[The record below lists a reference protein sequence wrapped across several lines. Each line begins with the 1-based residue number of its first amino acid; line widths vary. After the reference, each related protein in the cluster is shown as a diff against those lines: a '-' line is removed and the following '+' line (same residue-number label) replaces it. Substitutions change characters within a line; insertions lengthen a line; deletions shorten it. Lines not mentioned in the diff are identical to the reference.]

1 VIEVLAIAGPAGVG
15 KSSTAFEVSN
25 QLQHAQVPHAL
36 IDTDELD
43 RIYPVPS
50 DLGTLTERNLAS
62 IWQSFAERG
71 TQRLVLVGV
80 YLHRESEL
88 TSVRRATSA
97 EHITLVQ
104 LTASDETLRERV
116 GRREIGSATD
126 AQLTRTLRQAR
137 ELQMDVAADVHVL
150 DTDSGSVEETAARI
164 LEITGWP

>member
-1 VIEVLAIAGPAGVG
+1 VIEVLVIGGPAGVG

-25 QLQHAQVPHAL
+25 QLQHVQVPHAL

-50 DLGTLTERNLAS
+50 DLGALTERNLAS

-80 YLHRESEL
+80 FLHRESEL

-104 LTASDETLRERV
+104 LAASDETLRERV
-116 GRREIGSATD
+116 GRREIGSAAD

-150 DTDSGSVEETAARI
+150 DTDSESVEETAARI
-164 LEITGWP
+164 LEIAGWP